1 MKLSAYIALL
11 ESIRK
16 SNGGDL
22 DVFIAEGSGGSGR
35 GLAGT
40 REPTAPVVVTLLK
53 QGGRDDVEFVN
64 DASKFRGDFTRTYK
78 EVGKA
83 VRLV

>member
-11 ESIRK
+11 ESIRE
-16 SNGGDL
+16 SDGGDI

-35 GLAGT
+35 GLSGT
-40 REPTAPVVVTLLK
+40 REPPAPAVVTLLN
-53 QGGRDDVEFVN
+53 QSGRDDVEFVS
-64 DASKFRGDFTRTYK
+64 DRSKFRGDYTRTYE

-83 VRLV
+83 VRLA

>member
-11 ESIRK
+11 ESIRDLD
-16 SNGGDL
+16 GGDL

-35 GLAGT
+35 GLSGT
-40 REPTAPVVVTLLK
+40 REATAPAVVTLLK
-53 QGGRDDVEFVN
+53 QSGRDDVEFVS
-64 DASKFRGDFTRTYK
+64 DASKFRDDFKRAYK